1 MSTLNEQA
9 LLNAH
14 KNFEWDRRVGLYPS
28 RFIWDDLPQD
38 EQDCYLS
45 EAISMLESGD
55 LYLDDAEIDAPSTF
69 EDAEKMSVPLKL
81 DRKTCLCVQI
91 IQAGTQTV
99 MAQYWH
105 NSNNPIPRVG
115 EFVYL
120 SLLPDVDMTVLRVS
134 YKFEAG
140 TIEVLVA

>member
-14 KNFEWDRRVGLYPS
+14 KNFERDRRVGFYPS

-55 LYLDDAEIDAPSTF
+55 SYLDDAEIDAPSTF
-69 EDAEKMSVPLKL
+69 ENEQK
-81 DRKTCLCVQI
+81 
-91 IQAGTQTV
+91 
-99 MAQYWH
+99 
-105 NSNNPIPRVG
+105 
-115 EFVYL
+115 
-120 SLLPDVDMTVLRVS
+120 
-134 YKFEAG
+134 
-140 TIEVLVA
+140 